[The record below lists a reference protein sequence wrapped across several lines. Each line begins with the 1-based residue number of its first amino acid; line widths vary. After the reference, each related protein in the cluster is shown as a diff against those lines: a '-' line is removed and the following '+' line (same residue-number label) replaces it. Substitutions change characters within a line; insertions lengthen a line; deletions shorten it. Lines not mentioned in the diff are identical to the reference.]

1 MAQSDPSRFAELAGR
16 VAASR
21 DREAFSELFDYFAPR
36 LNGYLQKL
44 GTGAGEAEEIAQEV
58 MIVLWH
64 KANLFDASKSSL
76 ATWLFRIA
84 RNRRIDLLR
93 RDRSHLLD
101 PEDPVFRPDE
111 PEPADTQMDARKR
124 DERVKLAMEKLPPE
138 QGELIGYAFFQGLS
152 HSQISE
158 RTGLPIG
165 TVKSRIRLAFGKM
178 RQLLESDP
186 EVDRPE

>member
-1 MAQSDPSRFAELAGR
+1 MAGPDQKRFAELAGR
-16 VAASR
+16 VAAAR
-21 DREAFSELFDYFAPR
+21 DRAAFAELFDYFAPR

-44 GTGAGEAEEIAQEV
+44 GTDAGEAEEIAQEV

-64 KANLFDASKSSL
+64 KANLFDPAKSSL

-101 PEDPVFRPDE
+101 PEDPVFRPE
-111 PEPADTQMDARKR
+111 EEEPADRQMDARKR
-124 DERVKLAMEKLPPE
+124 DERVRLAMQNLPPE
-138 QGELIGYAFFQGLS
+138 QAELIGYAFFQGMS

-158 RTGLPIG
+158 KTALPIG

-178 RQLLESDP
+178 RQLLEADA

>member
-1 MAQSDPSRFAELAGR
+1 MAESSRERFAELASR
-16 VAASR
+16 VASGR

-44 GTGAGEAEEIAQEV
+44 GTDAGQAEEIAQET

-64 KANLFDASKSSL
+64 KANLFDPSKSSL

-84 RNRRIDLLR
+84 RNRRIDLMR

-101 PEDPVFRPDE
+101 PEDPVFKPE
-111 PEPADTQMDARKR
+111 EEEPADRQMDARKR
-124 DERVKLAMEKLPPE
+124 DERVRLAMENLPPE

-158 RTGLPIG
+158 KTGLPIG

-178 RQLLESDP
+178 RQLLEADP